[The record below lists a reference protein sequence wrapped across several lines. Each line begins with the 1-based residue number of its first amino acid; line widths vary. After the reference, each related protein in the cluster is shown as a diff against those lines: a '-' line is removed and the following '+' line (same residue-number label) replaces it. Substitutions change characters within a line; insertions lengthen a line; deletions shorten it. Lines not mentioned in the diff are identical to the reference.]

1 MPPSKCGL
9 VFILSPRFK
18 KPPKKKSRKGRSK
31 ILTIE
36 ILQLMEL
43 NSNFS
48 WKSKLL
54 CFLFYFSIFQDYN
67 FKHCLHTLW
76 FHLLHVCTHIIMDE
90 TTKFTSHIFHEP
102 RVFVFEQTTFYNGK
116 GFIWHMIVTIVMPL
130 HSHNFYHLSKTMM
143 VYKFGN
149 YDLIV

>member
-1 MPPSKCGL
+1 MTKNSSTWIKKLKNKKNRKENLENPITKIKRKKIKYATQQVWG

-18 KPPKKKSRKGRSK
+18 KPPKKKSRKRRSK

-54 CFLFYFSIFQDYN
+54 CSLFYFSN
-67 FKHCLHTLW
+67 F
-76 FHLLHVCTHIIMDE
+76 
-90 TTKFTSHIFHEP
+90 
-102 RVFVFEQTTFYNGK
+102 
-116 GFIWHMIVTIVMPL
+116 
-130 HSHNFYHLSKTMM
+130 
-143 VYKFGN
+143 
-149 YDLIV
+149 